1 MADGASE
8 LEPTVEITESEYP
21 EIMRILASDGEA
33 DAYLRSAGVAS
44 EVFDVGTDAGT
55 GGPCAGE
62 RAALAN
68 ALLYVVEV
76 GEVTD
81 ASESEGAI
89 SLAASAVASLVASL
103 NEVSN
108 EGLRVADCLG
118 ATDPGAAATLR
129 ETFELLGLD
138 VDRLRRTTEL
148 RSTGA

>member
-44 EVFDVGTDAGT
+44 EVFDVETDAGA

-62 RAALAN
+62 RAALSN

-89 SLAASAVASLVASL
+89 NLAASAVASLVASL